1 MTARPADMRDV
12 TIEWFE
18 RHGFAVDLVVFR
30 ATHDRRP
37 SQDVKQD
44 VLHRI
49 LDLGGE
55 VQIAYEDD
63 LDNVAMY
70 GRAGVHV
77 VYVHSGY
84 YDQGKAR
91 P

>member
-1 MTARPADMRDV
+1 MHRKVKAPVSMGTTRFGKIPNDV
-12 TIEWFE
+12 P
-18 RHGFAVDLVVFR
+18 RLL
-30 ATHDRRP
+30 
-37 SQDVKQD
+37 K
-44 VLHRI
+44 RI
-49 LDLGGE
+49 AKLGEASE